1 MIKSYIIIAFR
12 NIRRNLSYAFLNVL
26 GLTLGIAACLVIF
39 LIVRNELNYDNYA
52 KADRIYRVT
61 LNAIDFNSDV
71 SLAVAPKMRNDFP
84 ELEQESQVMYDNNVM
99 VKVDN
104 KRFRD
109 NDFAIV
115 DGNFPQVFDFQ
126 WIHGD
131 PKTALMEPNSLV
143 LNETLAK
150 KYFGDANPMGRV
162 INVENQI
169 NAKVTGVIKDLPAN
183 RSLPLQMLLSLE
195 SIKSHLNLSEF
206 WNIGGG
212 FFTFIL
218 LPKNY
223 PVQRIQGRI
232 PAFLKKNWALDP
244 KEVRLPIQ
252 PLRDIHF
259 DQRYI
264 NNVVTPVSKDTY
276 YALFG
281 VALLII
287 ITACINF
294 VNLATAQA
302 IKRAKEVGVRKVLG
316 ANRGQLIKQ
325 FLGETSVLVFIAL
338 VLGVCLAAFFLSAAG
353 AWLNIKIDASELAQ
367 PIVIEWIAGIT
378 VAVILIAGLYP
389 AFVQSAFQPVDSLKN
404 KTGRMA
410 KGFTLRKGLVVAQFA
425 ISQILI
431 VGTLIVAHQMDYFEN
446 EDLGFNKESVV
457 SFYTPDS
464 KKQDV
469 FKQELLNLPGVERVT
484 LSNGAPSYNTNF
496 GPFSDPGRGFTKD
509 DVTEV
514 KQVDENYI
522 DMFGLKMLAGQKIT
536 KPGPNDTSRNVIVN
550 QTLIEKIRMMNP
562 DKAIGKRFMFN
573 GRYVNIMGVVQD
585 FQSESKH
592 KKRRACVLMYNPQNF
607 FYASVKI
614 RPGAINKT
622 IAQIGKAWTVLNP
635 NDLFDYQFLD
645 DHIAAF
651 YTQEQKVYTA
661 FKLFSGI
668 AILIGC
674 LGLYGL
680 IMFAAS
686 QRTKEIGIR
695 KVLGAPIASI
705 VGLFSKEFVVLIA
718 MAFLIAAPL
727 GYYMMNSWLS
737 NYAYH
742 VTISPW
748 TFVLAIIA
756 STIIAGITIAYQ
768 TIKAALVNPVKS
780 LRSE

>member
-1 MIKSYIIIAFR
+1 MIRSYITIAFR
-12 NIRRNLSYAFLNVL
+12 NIRRNVSYAFLNVF

-39 LIVRNELNYDNYA
+39 LIVRNELNFDNYA

-61 LNAIDFNSDV
+61 LNAIDFNSNV

-84 ELEQESQVMYDNNVM
+84 ELEQVAQVLYNNKVM

-109 NDFAIV
+109 DDLIIT
-115 DGNFPQVFDFQ
+115 DEHFPQIFDFQ
-126 WIHGD
+126 WIAGN
-131 PKTALMEPNSLV
+131 PKTALIEPNAIV

-150 KYFGDANPMGRV
+150 KYFGNSDPMGRV
-162 INVENQI
+162 INLENQI
-169 NAKVTGVIKDLPAN
+169 NAKVTGVIKDIPAN
-183 RSLPLQMLLSLE
+183 RSLPIQMMMSLE
-195 SIKSHLNLSEF
+195 SIRKQLNLKQF

-223 PVQRIQGRI
+223 PVQRVQAGI
-232 PAFLKKNWALDP
+232 PAFLKKNWDLNP

-252 PLRDIHF
+252 PLRAIHF

-281 VALLII
+281 VGLLII

-316 ANRGQLIKQ
+316 ANRSQLVKQ
-325 FLGETSVLVFIAL
+325 FLGETSVLVFL
-338 VLGVCLAAFFLSAAG
+338 SLFLGVGLAAFFLSAAG

-367 PIVIEWIAGIT
+367 PIVIGWIAGIT

-404 KTGRMA
+404 KAGRMA
-410 KGFTLRKGLVVAQFA
+410 RGFTLRKGLVVAQFA

-446 EDLGFNKESVV
+446 EDLGFNKESVI

-464 KKQDV
+464 KKEDA
-469 FKQELLNLPGVERVT
+469 FKQELLNLPGVEQAT
-484 LSNGAPSYNTNF
+484 LSSGAPSYNTQFSSFSAPAF
-496 GPFSDPGRGFTKD
+496 GVTKD
-509 DVTEV
+509 DVTEI
-514 KQVDENYI
+514 KDVDENYI
-522 DMFGLKMLAGQKIT
+522 DMFGMKMLAGEKIT
-536 KPGPNDTSRNVIVN
+536 KKTPGDTSQKVVVN
-550 QTLIEKIRMMNP
+550 ETLIHKLGMMNP
-562 DKAIGKRFMFN
+562 DKAVGEQFMLN
-573 GRYVNIMGVVQD
+573 GRLANIIGVMQD

-592 KKRRACVLMYNPQNF
+592 KKRRACAFMYNHDVF
-607 FYASVKI
+607 FYTSVKI

-622 IAQIGKAWTVLNP
+622 IGQISKQWAELNP
-635 NDLFDYQFLD
+635 NNLFDYQFLD
-645 DHIAAF
+645 EHIATF
-651 YTQEQKVYTA
+651 YTQEQRVYTA
-661 FKLFSGI
+661 FKLFSSI

-686 QRTKEIGIR
+686 QRTREIGIR

-705 VGLFSKEFVVLIA
+705 VGLFSKEFVILITI
-718 MAFLIAAPL
+718 AFLIAAPL
-727 GYYMMNSWLS
+727 GYYMMNNWLN

-742 VTISPW
+742 ITIGPW

-756 STIIAGITIAYQ
+756 SMIIAGITIAYQ

>member
-1 MIKSYIIIAFR
+1 MIRNYIKTAFR
-12 NIRRNLSYAFLNVL
+12 NIRRNWSYAFLNVF
-26 GLTLGIAACLVIF
+26 GLTLGIASCLVIF

-61 LNAIDFNSDV
+61 LNAIDFNSNV
-71 SLAVAPKMRNDFP
+71 SLAIAPKMRNDFP
-84 ELEQESQVMYDNNVM
+84 ELRVAQVMYSHDVM

-109 NDFAIV
+109 NDFAIA
-115 DGNFPQVFDFQ
+115 DEHLPQIFDFK
-126 WIHGD
+126 WIAGD
-131 PKTALMEPNSLV
+131 PKTALAEPNSLV

-169 NAKVTGVIKDLPAN
+169 NAKVTGVIKDQPGN
-183 RSLPLQMLLSLE
+183 RSVPLQMMLSFE
-195 SIKSHLNLSEF
+195 SIRKQVNLKEF

-212 FFTFIL
+212 FFTFVL
-218 LPKNY
+218 LPPNY
-223 PVQRIQGRI
+223 PVQRLQARM
-232 PAFLKKNWALDP
+232 PAFLKKNWALNP

-264 NNVVTPVSKDTY
+264 NNVITPVSRDTY

-302 IKRAKEVGVRKVLG
+302 IRRAKEVGVRKVLG
-316 ANRGQLIKQ
+316 ASRTQLVKQ

-338 VLGVCLAAFFLSAAG
+338 VLGVSLAVFFLSVAG
-353 AWLNIKIDASELAQ
+353 GWLNIKTDATQLAQ
-367 PIVIEWIAGIT
+367 PVVIGWIGGVT
-378 VAVILIAGLYP
+378 FAVILIAGLYP

-404 KTGRMA
+404 IAGRMS

-457 SFYTPDS
+457 SFYIPDG
-464 KKQDV
+464 KKTDML
-469 FKQELLNLPGVERVT
+469 KNELLNNPGVEQVT
-484 LSNGAPSYNTNF
+484 LSNGAPSYNNNF
-496 GPFSDPGRGFTKD
+496 GPFQAPDRGLTKD
-509 DVTEV
+509 DVTET

-522 DMFGLKMLAGQKIT
+522 DMFSLKMLAGEKIT
-536 KPGPNDTSRNVIVN
+536 KVDPKDTVQNVVVN
-550 QTLIEKIRMMNP
+550 QTLIEKLGILNP
-562 DKAIGKRFMFN
+562 DKAVGEHFVLNGQRANIIG
-573 GRYVNIMGVVQD
+573 VLQD

-592 KKRRACVLMYNPQNF
+592 KKRRACVLIYRPGNF
-607 FYASVKI
+607 FMASVKI

-622 IAQIGKAWTVLNP
+622 IERIGKSWAGLFPDN
-635 NDLFDYQFLD
+635 LFDYQFLD
-645 DHIAAF
+645 DHIASF

-680 IMFAAS
+680 IMFAAA

-705 VGLFSKEFVVLIA
+705 ITLFSKEFVVLIA
-718 MAFLIAAPL
+718 IAFIIAAPL
-727 GYYMMNSWLS
+727 GYYMMNNWLS

-742 VTISPW
+742 ITIGPW
-748 TFVLAIIA
+748 TFVLAVIASIIIA
-756 STIIAGITIAYQ
+756 VITIAYQ